1 MRKRNHVI
9 PVRLN
14 ARELRE
20 LEEQVEKSG
29 LSREEFM
36 RSLILGAQ
44 VHAKPC
50 EHHPELLRKIAP
62 MLRMLREWQVSRVY
76 RKCSGLPKRHGIW

>member
-14 ARELRE
+14 AKELRF

-29 LSREEFM
+29 LFCAVNNDS
-36 RSLILGAQ
+36 I
-44 VHAKPC
+44 
-50 EHHPELLRKIAP
+50 
-62 MLRMLREWQVSRVY
+62 
-76 RKCSGLPKRHGIW
+76 

>member
-14 ARELRE
+14 ASELRE

-29 LSREEFM
+29 
-36 RSLILGAQ
+36 
-44 VHAKPC
+44 K
-50 EHHPELLRKIAP
+50 
-62 MLRMLREWQVSRVY
+62 
-76 RKCSGLPKRHGIW
+76 